1 MKGFWKDFKEFINRG
16 NVMDLAV
23 AVVIGAAFTA
33 IVNSVV
39 NDLIMPLISL
49 LTGGIDFTE
58 MKVVIGEG
66 PDAASIT
73 YGNFISAVLQFLII
87 ALVVFIIVRVI
98 NKAREAA
105 DKAAKDAMN
114 KASKTAIH
122 RMLTRNGKQ
131 VEVEVEV
138 EMIPPTCPYCLEE
151 VKEGATRCS
160 HCAGV
165 FDEPAAA
172 KPKEEPVEEVAE
184 ESEEEC
190 EEQESHPAPRHSAN
204 AEKGAHAK

>member
-1 MKGFWKDFKEFINRG
+1 MKGFWNDFKAFINRG

-39 NDLIMPLISL
+39 NDLVMPLISL

-58 MKVVIGEG
+58 MKVILGEG
-66 PDAASIT
+66 PNAASIN

-87 ALVVFIIVRVI
+87 ALVVFSIVRAI
-98 NKAREAA
+98 NTAREAA
-105 DKAAKDAMN
+105 DKAAKDALN
-114 KASKTAIH
+114 KASKMAISK
-122 RMLTRNGKQ
+122 MFVRNGKQ

-138 EMIPPTCPYCLEE
+138 EMLPPTCPYCLEE

-165 FDEPAAA
+165 FSEPAAP
-172 KPKEEPVEEVAE
+172 KPKEEPVAEPAE
-184 ESEEEC
+184 EAADAP
-190 EEQESHPAPRHSAN
+190 QAAAPRPIATPG
-204 AEKGAHAK
+204 KGAHAK